1 MRAMSRDGG
10 ERGGATNV
18 EMALLWSVIALFI
31 FGAVQAGVYYFA
43 ASAAL
48 TAAEDG
54 LRSGRYYADP
64 STARAQQVAEAFLE
78 KTAGGTLT
86 DSTVTASLADSGNTI
101 RVVVTGQ
108 VLSLVPGMEFPIKRE
123 AAGPVERLTP

>member
-1 MRAMSRDGG
+1 MVEHDG

-31 FGAVQAGVYYFA
+31 FGAVQVGIYYFA

-48 TAAEDG
+48 TAAQDG

-64 STARAQQVAEAFLE
+64 SPARAQQVSEAFLD
-78 KTAGGTLT
+78 KTAGNTLT
-86 DSTVTASLADSGNTI
+86 DTAVTATLADGGTTL
-101 RVVVTGQ
+101 RVRVTGQ
-108 VLSLVPGMEFPIKRE
+108 VLSVVPGVSFDLTRE
-123 AAGPVERLTP
+123 AGGPIERLTP